1 MSTHFSQSANGR
13 VLKLVTIDQRDE
25 AVTALSPDNQ
35 VLAANFKAGAGQV
48 VLLPGGGDCAALYG
62 MGAGKDA
69 FAMGSAAM
77 SLPEGD
83 WEIHD
88 LPDSVD
94 PTLASVA
101 WALGGYKF
109 SRFKSTDREPAR
121 LILPAAA
128 DDAEAQA
135 IVDAVFLTRDLIN
148 SPADVM
154 GPAGLEAEFRKL
166 AETHAAKVKVTTGQA
181 LLDDNYP
188 MIHAVGRAAHEE
200 PRLLELEWGNP
211 DHPRIAVVGK
221 GVTFDSGGLDIKAA
235 QYMRLMK
242 KDMGGGANAMG
253 LASMIM
259 AAKLPVY
266 LHLLVPA
273 VENAI
278 SAGAMRP
285 GDILPSRKGLTVEV
299 DNTDAEGRLV
309 LADALARAT
318 EEDCEM
324 VLDFATLTG
333 AARVALGAELAP
345 FYTDNDALAAQ
356 FTASGTEVSDPLWR
370 MPLWDGYDKEIEGG
384 ISDLVNAA
392 AIPMAG
398 SITAALFLRRFVGDA
413 NWTHFDIFGWNPK
426 DRPGRQKGG
435 EMLAVRA
442 VYQTLKNRFVH

>member
-1 MSTHFSQSANGR
+1 MTTTFSRSATGR
-13 VLKLVTIDQRDE
+13 VLKLVTIAQRDDVV
-25 AVTALSPDNQ
+25 AALAENNRA
-35 VLAANFKAGAGQV
+35 LASNFKARPGQI
-48 VLLPGGGDCAALYG
+48 VLLPDGGECGALYG
-62 MGAGKDA
+62 IGKGNDA
-69 FAMGSAAM
+69 FALGSAAM
-77 SLPEGD
+77 ALPEGD
-83 WEIHD
+83 WEIQA
-88 LPDSVD
+88 LPDSLD
-94 PTLASVA
+94 PTLASIA
-101 WALGGYKF
+101 WVLGGYKF
-109 SRFKSTDREPAR
+109 TRFKPADREPAR
-121 LILPAAA
+121 LVLPASA
-128 DDAEAQA
+128 DAAEANT

-166 AETHAAKVKVTTGQA
+166 AQTHNATVRVTTGQA
-181 LLDDNYP
+181 LLDNNYP

-200 PRLLELEWGNP
+200 PRLLELEWGNR

-235 QYMRLMK
+235 QYMRFMK

-345 FYTDNDALAAQ
+345 FYTDNDELAAQ
-356 FTASGTEVSDPLWR
+356 FTAAGTKVSDPLWR
-370 MPLWDGYDKEIEGG
+370 MPLWDGYDREIEGD
-384 ISDLVNAA
+384 ISDLVNSA

-442 VYQTLKNRFVH
+442 VYQSLKDRFVH

>member
-1 MSTHFSQSANGR
+1 
-13 VLKLVTIDQRDE
+13 
-25 AVTALSPDNQ
+25 
-35 VLAANFKAGAGQV
+35 
-48 VLLPGGGDCAALYG
+48 
-62 MGAGKDA
+62 
-69 FAMGSAAM
+69 
-77 SLPEGD
+77 
-83 WEIHD
+83 
-88 LPDSVD
+88 
-94 PTLASVA
+94 
-101 WALGGYKF
+101 
-109 SRFKSTDREPAR
+109 
-121 LILPAAA
+121 
-128 DDAEAQA
+128 
-135 IVDAVFLTRDLIN
+135 
-148 SPADVM
+148 M